1 MELKDISPEEY
12 DIEVALGKAKM
23 AEDSIDLW
31 FDSSDASL
39 ILQNLEEIRRINDG
53 GFEEVL
59 SITEEP
65 TAVRLER
72 EIKEAQERAYTLR
85 MRAVSDKE
93 KELAFK
99 LAIQA
104 SRIPKNA
111 TPDERDQA
119 LDARQDLI
127 YEMLIARATV
137 EVLDRIQGVRTTAL
151 TNNQVANLRSKLPSS
166 EWQRLREK
174 FDEIQGLSYGYS
186 LVMSDPSF
194 RRRAADVAEESE
206 VSLSPEVSGD

>member
-72 EIKEAQERAYTLR
+72 EIKEAQDRAYTLR

-194 RRRAADVAEESE
+194 RRGAADVAEEPE